1 MPNEDVLIDSTAL
14 RKLGGGRS
22 PMWPHR
28 LVKRGVLPKPKPV
41 GGRNYWR
48 RSVVLKA
55 LGLEDEEGAEA

>member
-1 MPNEDVLIDSTAL
+1 
-14 RKLGGGRS
+14 
-22 PMWPHR
+22 MWPHR